1 MRISEI
7 IGHDREINA
16 LRASLRNNRF
26 AHAYLFA
33 GPDGIGKGMLARAL
47 ATFLNC
53 TAGLDDSCGNCP
65 SCVAM
70 SSSLALR
77 AHQNVIEI
85 WPTDADGETDLNGL
99 IRVDAI
105 REVQSSLRYKVSA
118 GVKVVIVEAAER
130 FMPQAA
136 NAFLKTL
143 EEPPDATV
151 IFLITARPFVLLPTV
166 LSRCQR
172 VNFAPLEIE
181 KVSAFLTDKKSYPSS
196 DAAQAARMSAGS
208 ISKALAWLEDG
219 QGAARHQLVER
230 LNRLTGR
237 DADQALRL
245 ADELSKR
252 EDIDAVLETFKVW
265 YRDKAVCCNGAAG
278 FAVNDG
284 MTGPAPYETLR
295 VIDCYSA
302 INAAQTEIRPPRYA
316 NKLLAMETLVL
327 KLAGC

>member
-7 IGHDREINA
+7 IGHEREISA
-16 LRASLRNNRF
+16 LRASFRGNRF

-33 GPDGIGKGMLARAL
+33 GPDGIGKGMVARAL

-53 TAGLDDSCGNCP
+53 TAGLDDSCGVCP
-65 SCVAM
+65 SCVAVA
-70 SSSLALR
+70 SGT
-77 AHQNVIEI
+77 HQSVIEI
-85 WPTDADGETDLNGL
+85 WPTDKEGEKDLNGL
-99 IRVDAI
+99 IKIDAI
-105 REVQSSLRYKVSA
+105 RDVQSRLRYKVES
-118 GVKVVIVEAAER
+118 GVKAVIVEAADR

-143 EEPPDATV
+143 EEPPEATV
-151 IFLITARPFVLLPTV
+151 IFLITARPFALLPTV

-172 VNFAPLEIE
+172 INFAPLEIE
-181 KVSAFLTDKKSYPSS
+181 KVRTYLVKEKAYPPSE
-196 DAAQAARMSAGS
+196 AAIAARMSAGS
-208 ISKALAWLEDG
+208 ISKALAWLYDG
-219 QGAARHQLVER
+219 QGLLRLQLAER
-230 LNRLTGR
+230 LGQLTGQ

-252 EDIDAVLETFKVW
+252 DDVDEVLETFKVW
-265 YRDKAVCCNGAAG
+265 YRDMAVCSNGAAG

-284 MTGPAPYETLR
+284 MAAGAPHETLR
-295 VIDCYSA
+295 AVACYSA
-302 INAAQTEIRPPRYA
+302 INAAQEEIRPPRYA

>member
-7 IGHDREINA
+7 IGHEREINA
-16 LRASLRNNRF
+16 LRASLKSNRF

-47 ATFLNC
+47 AAFLNC
-53 TAGLDDSCGNCP
+53 KAGVDDSCGVCP
-65 SCVAM
+65 SCVAI
-70 SSSLALR
+70 SSMA

-99 IRVDAI
+99 IRVAAI
-105 REVQSSLRYKVSA
+105 RDVQSRLRYKVES
-118 GVKVVIVEAAER
+118 GVKVVIVEAADR
-130 FMPQAA
+130 FMPQSA

-143 EEPPDATV
+143 EEPPEATV

-196 DAAQAARMSAGS
+196 ERKAARMSEGS
-208 ISKALAWLEDG
+208 ISKALAWLYEG
-219 QGAARHQLVER
+219 QGLLRLQLAER
-230 LNRLTGR
+230 LGQLTGQ
-237 DADQALRL
+237 DADQALRF

-252 EDIDAVLETFKVW
+252 EDVDEALETFKLW
-265 YRDKAVCCNGAAG
+265 YRDMAVCCSKGGA
-278 FAVNDG
+278 
-284 MTGPAPYETLR
+284 PHETLR
-295 VIDCYSA
+295 AIACYSA
-302 INAAQTEIRPPRYA
+302 INAAQEEIRPPRYA

-327 KLAGC
+327 QLAGC